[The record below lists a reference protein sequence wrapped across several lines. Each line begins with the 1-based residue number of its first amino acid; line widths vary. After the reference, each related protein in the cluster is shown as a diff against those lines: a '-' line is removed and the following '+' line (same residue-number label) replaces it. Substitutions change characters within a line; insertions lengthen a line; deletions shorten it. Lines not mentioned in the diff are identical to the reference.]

1 MKTFAP
7 ACAAIGAAMI
17 VAVALPASSA
27 HADADSDTVALF
39 KNAGTSAHYF
49 NDSYGYAVFPTIG
62 KGGFGV
68 GAAHGDGRVYK
79 HGVYVGKTSMTQV
92 SFGFQVGGQAYSEI
106 LFFKDADA
114 FARFETGN
122 FALSA
127 DANAVAITASAS
139 ASAGT
144 NGTEAGASG
153 ASDNARTAGGWQ
165 NGVAIFTIAKGGLM
179 YEAAVA
185 GQKFSFKPAG
195 GG

>member
-1 MKTFAP
+1 MKAFAQ
-7 ACAAIGAAMI
+7 AFAGIAAL
-17 VAVALPASSA
+17 ALSASFVY
-27 HADADSDTVALF
+27 ADVYGDTVSLF
-39 KNAGTSAHYF
+39 KDAGASAHYF
-49 NDSYGYAVFPTIG
+49 HDSYGYAVFPTIG

-79 HGVYVGKTSMTQV
+79 HGVYVGRTAMTQV
-92 SFGFQVGGQAYSEI
+92 SFGFQFGGQAYSEI

-114 FARFETGN
+114 FARFESGN

-127 DANAVAITASAS
+127 DANAVAVTASAS

-144 NGTEAGASG
+144 NGSAAGASS
-153 ASDNARTAGGWQ
+153 ADNTARTAGHYQ

-185 GQKFSFKPAG
+185 GQKFSFKPG
-195 GG
+195 GAQ

>member
-1 MKTFAP
+1 MKALTH
-7 ACAAIGAAMI
+7 ACAALG
-17 VAVALPASSA
+17 VALIIALALPLQVA
-27 HADADSDTVALF
+27 HADAYSDTVSLF
-39 KNAGTSAHYF
+39 KNAGASAHYF
-49 NDSYGYAVFPTIG
+49 RDSYGYAVFPTIG

-79 HGVYVGKTSMTQV
+79 HGAYVGKTSMTQV
-92 SFGFQVGGQAYSEI
+92 SFGFQFGGQAYSEI
-106 LFFKDADA
+106 LFFKDEDA
-114 FARFETGN
+114 LARFESGK

-153 ASDNARTAGGWQ
+153 ADNDARTAGHWQ

-195 GG
+195 TD

>member
-1 MKTFAP
+1 MKPFARAAALMAATTLALAASV
-7 ACAAIGAAMI
+7 ACA
-17 VAVALPASSA
+17 
-27 HADADSDTVALF
+27 DDYSDTVSLF
-39 KNAGTSAHYF
+39 KNAGASAHYF
-49 NDSYGYAVFPTIG
+49 HDSYGYAVFPTIG

-79 HGVYVGKTSMTQV
+79 HGVYVGQTSMTQV
-92 SFGFQVGGQAYSEI
+92 SFGFQLGGQAYSEI

-114 FARFETGN
+114 FARFESGK

-127 DANAVAITASAS
+127 DANAVAIKAGAS

-144 NGTEAGASG
+144 NGSSASASG
-153 ASDNARTAGGWQ
+153 TESNARTAGHYQ
-165 NGVAIFTIAKGGLM
+165 NGVAVFTIAKGGLM

-195 GG
+195 AR